1 METLDL
7 KKMKLPLSKKKFSKL
22 RKAIRTGRVKW
33 MDMSK
38 ELMFSYQ
45 DFWKSEKYKSLGK
58 MAQEDNTDT

>member
-1 METLDL
+1 MGTLDL

-22 RKAIRTGRVKW
+22 RNAIRTGRVKW

-45 DFWKSEKYKSLGK
+45 DFWKSENQNKL
-58 MAQEDNTDT
+58 EEID

>member
-1 METLDL
+1 MGTLDL

-22 RKAIRTGRVKW
+22 RNAIRTGRVKW

-45 DFWKSEKYKSLGK
+45 DFWKSENRSSI
-58 MAQEDNTDT
+58 EEID

>member
-22 RKAIRTGRVKW
+22 RNAIQTGHVKW
-33 MDMSK
+33 MDMSN

-45 DFWKSEKYKSLGK
+45 DFWKSEKFKSI
-58 MAQEDNTDT
+58 E